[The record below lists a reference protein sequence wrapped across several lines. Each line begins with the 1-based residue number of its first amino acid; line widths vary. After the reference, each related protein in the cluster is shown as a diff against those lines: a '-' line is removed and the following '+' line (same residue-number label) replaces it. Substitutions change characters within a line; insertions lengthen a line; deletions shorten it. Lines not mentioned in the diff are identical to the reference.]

1 MGFENIFDAHAHYDD
16 KWFDDDREA
25 VLDGLPSKGVCGV
38 VNNAVDLRSAEDV
51 IALAERYDYIY
62 AAVGFHPENILD
74 MPENWLE
81 GVARLTEHPKV
92 VAIGETG
99 LDSLRGAPLDR
110 QTEIFERHLQLAQ
123 SLRKPLIIHCVRTS
137 QQVLASCRRLGVAV
151 PVAIHGMR
159 GNERVAQPLLGAGF
173 YLSFGPQF
181 NPATVLATPHD
192 RLLIETDDSGQ
203 CIEAVAARI
212 APLLGITAAT
222 LLTQAAANL
231 QRFLTATH

>member
-1 MGFENIFDAHAHYDD
+1 MTTDTHTHNQLATDGIISVLPGRFTPLPGRLYSVGIHPWHTDNATDAH
-16 KWFDDDREA
+16 
-25 VLDGLPSKGVCGV
+25 L
-38 VNNAVDLRSAEDV
+38 
-51 IALAERYDYIY
+51 ALLSQCAT
-62 AAVGFHPENILD
+62 HSQ
-74 MPENWLE
+74 
-81 GVARLTEHPKV
+81 V

-123 SLRKPLIIHCVRTS
+123 SLRKPLIVHCVRTS

-159 GNERVAQPLLGAGF
+159 GNERVAQQLLGAGF

-222 LLTQAAANL
+222 LLTQAADNL